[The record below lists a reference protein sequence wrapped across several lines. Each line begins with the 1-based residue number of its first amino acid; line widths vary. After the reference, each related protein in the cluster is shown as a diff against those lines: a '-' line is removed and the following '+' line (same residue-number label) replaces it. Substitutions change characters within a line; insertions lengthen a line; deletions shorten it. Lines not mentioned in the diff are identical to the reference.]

1 MSQEPSSFKFSDLLG
16 FFKSK
21 IFMHTLLRLL
31 LVFIIIWFLNSFF
44 LDFYTNHGQKLILPK
59 YEGIALEQVLKHA
72 SNREYVIA
80 ISDSLFVKGKPGGY
94 ILSQIPPAGSKVKRG
109 RTIYVTI
116 SKYQAASFMSEQLP
130 VLYGKKLEYKRT
142 ELFNTFELNCKIR
155 GVQFD
160 PGPEN
165 HILEVYYK
173 GILLANSQVRRTD
186 VSISRGDTL
195 EIVISTR
202 SGGQVPI
209 PDLVCQT
216 LAAAKFLLSSSKL
229 ELGTIVEEG
238 EITDAETA
246 YIIEQKPLLEINKTI
261 DLGTSFTLKI
271 VQLKPEKCD

>member
-1 MSQEPSSFKFSDLLG
+1 MSQDQSSFKFSELLG

-21 IFMHTLLRLL
+21 VFVHTLIRLF
-31 LVFIIIWFLNSFF
+31 LVFIILWFLNSFF

-59 YEGIALEQVLKHA
+59 YEGIALNQVIKHA
-72 SNREYVIA
+72 DLRGYTIV
-80 ISDSLFVKGKPGGY
+80 ISDSLFVKGKSGGY
-94 ILSQIPPAGSKVKRG
+94 ILSQIPAAGSKVKRG

-116 SKYQAASFMSEQLP
+116 SKYQAESFLSEQLP

-142 ELFNTFELNCKIR
+142 ELFNMFELNCKIR

-173 GILLANSQVRRTD
+173 GTLLANSQVRKTD
-186 VSISRGDTL
+186 VAISKGDTL
-195 EIVISTR
+195 EFVVSTKT
-202 SGGQVPI
+202 GGQVPI
-209 PDLVCQT
+209 PELICQT

-229 ELGTIVEEG
+229 DLGSVIQDG

-246 YIIEQKPLLEINKTI
+246 YIVEQKPEFELDKTI
-261 DLGTSFTLKI
+261 DLGTTFTLKI
-271 VQLKPEKCD
+271 VQEKPEKCN